1 MSILHS
7 IYLGIIQGI
16 AEFLPI
22 SSSGHLQIAQQL
34 FGLEE
39 VPLLFDIFLHL
50 ATLLAVCLVFWKK
63 IWELLKC
70 FGRWI
75 TKKPAPEKNDFAS
88 DEILVGTEKAGR
100 RTIIAI
106 IISTIITGVIGVFTS
121 KLIPDLSAK
130 YVCIGFLITAVL
142 LIISTLIEKKRSSD
156 EKAVAEKQ
164 EGVSVKQSIFIGF
177 MQGIGTL
184 PGISRSG
191 STISGAL
198 FSKLDRKAAGDYSF
212 IISIPA
218 ILGAFVLDLKDLG
231 EMTSSVGV
239 VQILV
244 GCLTA
249 FVTGF
254 ISLKLLMKIIS
265 KGKLAWFAAYLIP
278 AGILGIIF
286 L

>member
-1 MSILHS
+1 MSTLHS

-22 SSSGHLQIAQQL
+22 SSSGHLAIAQNL

-50 ATLLAVCLVFWKK
+50 ATLLAVCIVFWKK

-75 TKKPAPEKNDFAS
+75 TKRPRPETNES
-88 DEILVGTEKAGR
+88 VNNEILTGTEKAGR

-106 IISTIITGVIGVFTS
+106 IVSTIITGVIGIVTS
-121 KLIPDLSAK
+121 KLIPDLSVK
-130 YVCIGFLITAVL
+130 FVCAGFLVTAAL
-142 LIISTLIEKKRSSD
+142 LIISGIIEKKN
-156 EKAVAEKQ
+156 EAKIENPVQ
-164 EGVSVKQSIFIGF
+164 EGVSLKQSIVIGL
-177 MQGIGTL
+177 MQGLGTL

-218 ILGAFVLDLKDLG
+218 IVGAFVLDLKDLG
-231 EMTSSVGV
+231 EVSSTIGMPQV
-239 VQILV
+239 LA
-244 GCLTA
+244 GCIAA
-249 FVTGF
+249 FITGF
-254 ISLKLLMKIIS
+254 ISLKLLMKIIR
-265 KGKLAWFAAYLIP
+265 KGKLAWFSAYLIP
-278 AGILGIIF
+278 AGILGLIF

>member
-1 MSILHS
+1 MSTLHS

-22 SSSGHLQIAQQL
+22 SSSGHLAIAQNL

-50 ATLLAVCLVFWKK
+50 ATLLAVCIVFWKK

-75 TKKPAPEKNDFAS
+75 TKRPRPETNES
-88 DEILVGTEKAGR
+88 VNNEILTGTEKAGR

-106 IISTIITGVIGVFTS
+106 IVSTIITGVIGIVTS
-121 KLIPDLSAK
+121 KLIPDLSVK
-130 YVCIGFLITAVL
+130 FVCAGFLVTAAL
-142 LIISTLIEKKRSSD
+142 LIISGIIEKKN
-156 EKAVAEKQ
+156 EAKIENPVQ
-164 EGVSVKQSIFIGF
+164 EGVSLKQSIVIGL
-177 MQGIGTL
+177 MQGLGTL

-231 EMTSSVGV
+231 EISSTIGMTQV
-239 VQILV
+239 LA
-244 GCLTA
+244 GCIAA
-249 FVTGF
+249 FITGF
-254 ISLKLLMKIIS
+254 ISLKLLMKIIR
-265 KGKLAWFAAYLIP
+265 KGKLAWFSAYLIP
-278 AGILGIIF
+278 AGILGLIF

>member
-1 MSILHS
+1 MSTLHS

-22 SSSGHLQIAQQL
+22 SSSGHLAIAQNL

-50 ATLLAVCLVFWKK
+50 ATLLAVCIVFWKK

-75 TKKPAPEKNDFAS
+75 TKRPRPETNES
-88 DEILVGTEKAGR
+88 VNNEILTGTEKAGR

-106 IISTIITGVIGVFTS
+106 IVSTIITGVIGIVTS
-121 KLIPDLSAK
+121 KLIPDLSVK
-130 YVCIGFLITAVL
+130 FVCAGFLVTAAL
-142 LIISTLIEKKRSSD
+142 LIISGIIEKKN
-156 EKAVAEKQ
+156 EAKIENPVQ
-164 EGVSVKQSIFIGF
+164 EGVSLKQSIVIGL
-177 MQGIGTL
+177 MQGLGTL

-198 FSKLDRKAAGDYSF
+198 FSMLDRKAAGDYSF

-231 EMTSSVGV
+231 EVSSTIGMPQV
-239 VQILV
+239 LA
-244 GCLTA
+244 GCIAA
-249 FVTGF
+249 FITGF
-254 ISLKLLMKIIS
+254 ISLKLLMKIIR
-265 KGKLAWFAAYLIP
+265 KGKLAWFSAYLIP
-278 AGILGIIF
+278 AGILGLIF

>member
-1 MSILHS
+1 MSTLHS

-22 SSSGHLQIAQQL
+22 SSSGHLAIAQNL

-50 ATLLAVCLVFWKK
+50 ATLLAVCIVFWKK

-75 TKKPAPEKNDFAS
+75 TKRPRPETNES
-88 DEILVGTEKAGR
+88 VNNEILTGTEKAGR

-106 IISTIITGVIGVFTS
+106 IVSTIITGVIGIVTS
-121 KLIPDLSAK
+121 KLIPDLSVK
-130 YVCIGFLITAVL
+130 FVCAGFLVTAAL
-142 LIISTLIEKKRSSD
+142 LIISGIIEKKNAAKI
-156 EKAVAEKQ
+156 ENPVQ
-164 EGVSVKQSIFIGF
+164 EGVSLKQSIVIGL
-177 MQGIGTL
+177 MQGLGTL

-231 EMTSSVGV
+231 EVSSTIGMPQV
-239 VQILV
+239 LA
-244 GCLTA
+244 GCIAA
-249 FVTGF
+249 FITGF
-254 ISLKLLMKIIS
+254 ISLKLLMKIIR
-265 KGKLAWFAAYLIP
+265 KGKLAWFSAYLIP
-278 AGILGIIF
+278 AGILGLIF

>member
-1 MSILHS
+1 MSTLHS

-22 SSSGHLQIAQQL
+22 SSSGHLAIAQNL

-50 ATLLAVCLVFWKK
+50 ATLLAVCIVFWKK

-75 TKKPAPEKNDFAS
+75 TKRPRPETNES
-88 DEILVGTEKAGR
+88 VNNEILTGTEKAGR

-106 IISTIITGVIGVFTS
+106 IVSTIITGVIGIVTS
-121 KLIPDLSAK
+121 KLIPDLSVK
-130 YVCIGFLITAVL
+130 FVCAGFLVTAAL
-142 LIISTLIEKKRSSD
+142 LIISSIIEKKN
-156 EKAVAEKQ
+156 EAKIENPVQ
-164 EGVSVKQSIFIGF
+164 EGVSLKQSIVIGL
-177 MQGIGTL
+177 MQGLGTL

-231 EMTSSVGV
+231 EVNSTIGMPQV
-239 VQILV
+239 LA
-244 GCLTA
+244 GCIAA
-249 FVTGF
+249 FIIGF
-254 ISLKLLMKIIS
+254 ISLKLLMKIIR
-265 KGKLAWFAAYLIP
+265 KGKLAWFSAYLIP
-278 AGILGIIF
+278 AGILGLIF

>member
-1 MSILHS
+1 MSTLHS

-22 SSSGHLQIAQQL
+22 SSSGHLAIAQNL

-50 ATLLAVCLVFWKK
+50 ATLLAVCIVFWKK

-75 TKKPAPEKNDFAS
+75 TKRPRPETNES
-88 DEILVGTEKAGR
+88 VNNEILTGTEKAGR

-106 IISTIITGVIGVFTS
+106 IVSTIITGVIGIVTS
-121 KLIPDLSAK
+121 KLIPDLSVK
-130 YVCIGFLITAVL
+130 FVCAGFLVTAAL
-142 LIISTLIEKKRSSD
+142 LIISGIIEKKNAAKN
-156 EKAVAEKQ
+156 ENPVQ
-164 EGVSVKQSIFIGF
+164 EGVSLKQSIVIGL
-177 MQGIGTL
+177 MQGLGTL

-231 EMTSSVGV
+231 EVSSTIGMTQV
-239 VQILV
+239 LA
-244 GCLTA
+244 GCIAA
-249 FVTGF
+249 FITGF
-254 ISLKLLMKIIS
+254 ISLKLLMKIIR
-265 KGKLAWFAAYLIP
+265 KGKLAWFSAYLIP
-278 AGILGIIF
+278 AGILGLIF

>member
-1 MSILHS
+1 MSTLHS

-22 SSSGHLQIAQQL
+22 SSSGHLAIAQNL

-50 ATLLAVCLVFWKK
+50 ATLLAVCIVFWKK

-75 TKKPAPEKNDFAS
+75 TKRPRPETNES
-88 DEILVGTEKAGR
+88 VNNEILTGTEKAGR

-106 IISTIITGVIGVFTS
+106 IVSTIITGVIGIVTS
-121 KLIPDLSAK
+121 KLIPDLSVK
-130 YVCIGFLITAVL
+130 FVCAGFLVTAAL
-142 LIISTLIEKKRSSD
+142 LIISGIIEKKNAAKI
-156 EKAVAEKQ
+156 ENPVQ
-164 EGVSVKQSIFIGF
+164 EGVSLRQSIVIGL
-177 MQGIGTL
+177 MQGLGTL

-231 EMTSSVGV
+231 EVSSTIGMTQV
-239 VQILV
+239 LA
-244 GCLTA
+244 GCIAA
-249 FVTGF
+249 FITGF
-254 ISLKLLMKIIS
+254 ISLKLLMKIIR
-265 KGKLAWFAAYLIP
+265 KGKLAWFSAYLIP
-278 AGILGIIF
+278 AGILGLIF

>member
-1 MSILHS
+1 MSTLHS

-22 SSSGHLQIAQQL
+22 SSSGHLAIAQNL

-50 ATLLAVCLVFWKK
+50 ATLLAVCIVFWKK

-75 TKKPAPEKNDFAS
+75 TKRPRPETNES
-88 DEILVGTEKAGR
+88 VNNEILTGTEKAGR

-106 IISTIITGVIGVFTS
+106 IVSTIITGVIGIVTS
-121 KLIPDLSAK
+121 KLIPDLSVK
-130 YVCIGFLITAVL
+130 FVCAGFLVTAAL
-142 LIISTLIEKKRSSD
+142 LIISSIIEKKN
-156 EKAVAEKQ
+156 EAKIENPVQ
-164 EGVSVKQSIFIGF
+164 EGVSLKQSIVIGL
-177 MQGIGTL
+177 MQGLGTL

-231 EMTSSVGV
+231 EVSSTIGMPQV
-239 VQILV
+239 LA
-244 GCLTA
+244 GCIAA
-249 FVTGF
+249 FITGF
-254 ISLKLLMKIIS
+254 ISLKLLMKIIR
-265 KGKLAWFAAYLIP
+265 KGKLAWFSAYLIP
-278 AGILGIIF
+278 AGILGLIF

>member
-1 MSILHS
+1 MSTLHS

-22 SSSGHLQIAQQL
+22 SSSGHLAIAQNL

-50 ATLLAVCLVFWKK
+50 ATLLAVCIVFWKK

-75 TKKPAPEKNDFAS
+75 TKRPRPETNES
-88 DEILVGTEKAGR
+88 VNNEILTGTEKAGR

-106 IISTIITGVIGVFTS
+106 IVSTIITGVIGIVTS
-121 KLIPDLSAK
+121 KLIPDLSVK
-130 YVCIGFLITAVL
+130 FVCAGFLVTAAL
-142 LIISTLIEKKRSSD
+142 LIISGIIEKKNAA
-156 EKAVAEKQ
+156 KNKNPVQ
-164 EGVSVKQSIFIGF
+164 EGVSLKQSIVIGL
-177 MQGIGTL
+177 MQGLGTL

-218 ILGAFVLDLKDLG
+218 ILGAFILDLKDLG
-231 EMTSSVGV
+231 EVSSTIGMPQV
-239 VQILV
+239 LA
-244 GCLTA
+244 GCIAA
-249 FVTGF
+249 FITGF
-254 ISLKLLMKIIS
+254 ISLKLLMKIIR
-265 KGKLAWFAAYLIP
+265 KGKLAWFSAYLIP
-278 AGILGIIF
+278 AGILGLIF

>member
-1 MSILHS
+1 MSTLHS

-22 SSSGHLQIAQQL
+22 SSSGHLAIAQNL

-50 ATLLAVCLVFWKK
+50 ATLLAVCIVFWKK

-75 TKKPAPEKNDFAS
+75 TKRPRPETNES
-88 DEILVGTEKAGR
+88 VNNEILTGTEKAGR

-106 IISTIITGVIGVFTS
+106 IVSTIITGVIGIVTS
-121 KLIPDLSAK
+121 KLIPDLSIK
-130 YVCIGFLITAVL
+130 FVCAGFLVTAAL
-142 LIISTLIEKKRSSD
+142 LIISGIIEKKNAAKI
-156 EKAVAEKQ
+156 ENPVQ
-164 EGVSVKQSIFIGF
+164 EGVSLRQSIVIGL
-177 MQGIGTL
+177 MQGLGTL

-231 EMTSSVGV
+231 EVSSTIGMTQV
-239 VQILV
+239 LA
-244 GCLTA
+244 GCIAA
-249 FVTGF
+249 FITGF
-254 ISLKLLMKIIS
+254 ISLKLLMKIIR
-265 KGKLAWFAAYLIP
+265 KGKLAWFSAYLIP
-278 AGILGIIF
+278 AGILGLIF